1 MCGPELMDFQRTLLI
16 GAIAVVGVLTL
27 QQWNADYPGT
37 SKSTAVTQS
46 VSSTLAGSDMPSLSS
61 DNAIPSTDTTGASKP
76 STDLISVKTDTID
89 ALIDPAGGDIISLT
103 LPKYPAWLPED
114 GETSVPFQLLVNSP
128 DCLGEQTCVFTAQSA
143 LAKSDGPNADNQR
156 GIYQVKQSSYT
167 MENGQDALTVDLY
180 KNTDGVNITKS
191 FTFYRD
197 RYDVSVDYKIT
208 NNSNK
213 VWKDQ
218 FYAQLKR
225 DNSEDP
231 SQLNSKAPMNTFLG
245 AAVHSSE
252 EPYKKLA
259 FDDSAD
265 KPFNETVKGGYAAML
280 QHYFVS
286 AWIPDQDADHK
297 YYAKQNKEGY
307 NFVGF
312 FDNAL
317 TAQPGETVET
327 GATLYVGPKNQDIL
341 KTHANGLEL
350 TVDYGMLW
358 FLAQPLFAILKWIH
372 SIVGNWGWSII
383 LLTVLV
389 KGIFYPL
396 NATSFRSMA
405 KMRKLGPKLA
415 ELKEQFGDDRQ
426 KMSQAMMELYKK
438 EKVNPMGGC
447 LPILVQ
453 MPVFIALYWTL
464 LESVE
469 LRQAPWLGWIHDLS
483 QMDPYFI
490 LPLIMGAS
498 MFIQQMLNPTPPD
511 PVQAKVMKMMPVI
524 FTFFFLFFPAGLV
537 LYWVTNN
544 TLSIIQQYFI
554 TKKIEREG

>member
-27 QQWNADYPGT
+27 QQWNQDYPGT
-37 SKSTAVTQS
+37 PQS
-46 VSSTLAGSDMPSLSS
+46 ASVAHPVSSSQAGSDMPALN
-61 DNAIPSTDTTGASKP
+61 DGNTMAGIDAGAAEPSAQ
-76 STDLISVKTDTID
+76 LINVRTNTID

-103 LPKYPAWLPED
+103 LPQYPAWLPEQ
-114 GETSVPFQLLVNSP
+114 GEQGVPFQLLVNSP
-128 DCLGEQTCVFTAQSA
+128 GCEGEATCVFTAQSA
-143 LAKSDGPNADNQR
+143 LAKADGPKGADNLR
-156 GIYQVKQSSYT
+156 DLYTVKQTSYT
-167 MENGQDALTVDLY
+167 MADGEKTLTVDLH
-180 KNTDGVNITKS
+180 KSEDGVDITKS

-197 RYDVSVDYKIT
+197 QYDVTVNYQIVNHSD
-208 NNSNK
+208 K
-213 VWKDQ
+213 VWKDR

-231 SQLNSKAPMNTFLG
+231 SQLNSKAPMNTYLG
-245 AAVHSSE
+245 AAVRSKD
-252 EPYKKLA
+252 EPYTKLP
-259 FDDSAD
+259 FDEILE
-265 KPFNETVKGGYAAML
+265 KPFTETVNGGYAAML

-286 AWIPDQDADHK
+286 AWIPDQQKNHTFFA
-297 YYAKQNKEGY
+297 QGRNGY

-312 FDNAL
+312 QDDTLVVN
-317 TAQPGETVET
+317 PGETLET
-327 GATLYVGPKNQDIL
+327 GATLYVGPKNQEKL
-341 KTHANGLEL
+341 KALSDGLEL

-358 FLAQPLFAILKWIH
+358 FLAQPLFTILKWIH
-372 SIVGNWGWSII
+372 SLVGNWGWSII

-389 KGIFYPL
+389 KAVFYPL

-405 KMRKLGPKLA
+405 KMRKLGPKLQ
-415 ELKEQFGDDRQ
+415 ELKEKYGDDRQ

-544 TLSIIQQYFI
+544 VLSIIQQYII
-554 TKKIEREG
+554 TKKIEKEG

>member
-1 MCGPELMDFQRTLLI
+1 MP
-16 GAIAVVGVLTL
+16 AIDDGGSIPTHDVGS
-27 QQWNADYPGT
+27 Q
-37 SKSTAVTQS
+37 
-46 VSSTLAGSDMPSLSS
+46 
-61 DNAIPSTDTTGASKP
+61 KP
-76 STDLISVKTDTID
+76 STQLISVKTDTVD
-89 ALIDPAGGDIISLT
+89 ALIDPSGGDIISLT
-103 LPKYPAWLPED
+103 LPKYPASLPEG
-114 GETSVPFQLLVNSP
+114 GEPTTPFQLLVNSP
-128 DCLGEQTCVFTAQSA
+128 DCEGETTCVFTAQSA
-143 LAKSDGPNADNQR
+143 LAKSDGPDNNNNR
-156 GIYQVKQSSYT
+156 SVYRVARHEYT
-167 MENGQDALTVDLY
+167 LANGENNLTVDLH
-180 KNTDGVNITKS
+180 KSENGVDITKS
-191 FTFYRD
+191 FTFHRDEYDISVNYKIVNNSDKVWRD
-197 RYDVSVDYKIT
+197 R
-208 NNSNK
+208 
-213 VWKDQ
+213 

-231 SQLNSKAPMNTFLG
+231 SQLNSKAPMNTYLG
-245 AAVHSSE
+245 AAVRSKD
-252 EPYKKLA
+252 EPYTKLP
-259 FDDSAD
+259 FKDITE
-265 KPFNETVKGGYAAML
+265 KPFTEKVTGGYAAIL

-286 AWIPDQDADHK
+286 AWIPDQ
-297 YYAKQNKEGY
+297 KQSHTFFAQGRNGY

-312 FDNAL
+312 QDSNLVAN
-317 TAQPGETVET
+317 PGETVKT
-327 GATLYVGPKNQDIL
+327 GATLYVGPKDQDKL
-341 KTHANGLEL
+341 KALSDGLEL

-358 FLAQPLFAILKWIH
+358 FLAQPLFTILKWIH
-372 SIVGNWGWSII
+372 SLVGNWGWSII

-389 KGIFYPL
+389 KALFYPL

-405 KMRKLGPKLA
+405 KMRKLSPKLQ
-415 ELKEQFGDDRQ
+415 EMKEKYGDDRQ

-511 PVQAKVMKMMPVI
+511 PVQAKVMKMMPII

-544 TLSIIQQYFI
+544 VLSIVQQYII
-554 TKKIEREG
+554 TKKIESEG